1 MITSTTTV
9 ARLLQEHPQLVDFL
23 AGYHPHFEKLRFGLL
38 RKIMAPRVTVEQAA
52 RMAGISADD
61 LLTAIRCQ
69 IGEMESPS
77 ASAESPPD
85 AGAPTARPALLAARR
100 PVHVDVRDDIRRGA
114 EPFARIMAAIKAL
127 SDEEVLV
134 LRTPFEPF
142 PLYDV
147 LARRGLA
154 HWTQRQAADDWSIW
168 FYREPAA
175 EAAAPTA
182 SAPGT
187 VSGAFTMDVRGLEPP
202 LPMVRVL
209 ERLDTLA
216 DGAQLEV
223 IHDRRPMFLYPL
235 LDERGFGHE
244 TDAAEPGVVR
254 IRITKRPSTE

>member
-1 MITSTTTV
+1 
-9 ARLLQEHPQLVDFL
+9 
-23 AGYHPHFEKLRFGLL
+23 
-38 RKIMAPRVTVEQAA
+38 
-52 RMAGISADD
+52 
-61 LLTAIRCQ
+61 
-69 IGEMESPS
+69 
-77 ASAESPPD
+77 
-85 AGAPTARPALLAARR
+85 
-100 PVHVDVRDDIRRGA
+100 
-114 EPFARIMAAIKAL
+114 
-127 SDEEVLV
+127 V

-147 LARRGLA
+147 LGHRGLA

-168 FYREPAA
+168 FYREAAA

-187 VSGAFTMDVRGLEPP
+187 VRGAFTMDVRGLEPP

-216 DGAQLEV
+216 EGAQLEV

-244 TDAAEPGVVR
+244 TDAAEPGIVR

>member
-9 ARLLQEHPQLVDFL
+9 ARLLEEHPQLVDFL

-61 LLTAIRCQ
+61 LLTAIRRQ
-69 IGEMESPS
+69 IGEVESPS

-85 AGAPTARPALLAARR
+85 AGPPTARPALLAARR
-100 PVHVDVRDDIRRGA
+100 PVQVDVRDDIRRGA

-134 LRTPFEPF
+134 LRAPFEPF

-216 DGAQLEV
+216 EGAQLEV

-244 TDAAEPGVVR
+244 TDAAEPGIVR
-254 IRITKRPSTE
+254 IRITKRPPTE

>member
-9 ARLLQEHPQLVDFL
+9 ARLLEEHPQLVDFL

-61 LLTAIRCQ
+61 LLTAIRRQ
-69 IGEMESPS
+69 IGEVESPS

-100 PVHVDVRDDIRRGA
+100 PVQVDVRDDIRRGA

-134 LRTPFEPF
+134 LRAPFEPF

-175 EAAAPTA
+175 EAAASTA

-216 DGAQLEV
+216 EGAQLEV

-244 TDAAEPGVVR
+244 TDAAEPGIVR
-254 IRITKRPSTE
+254 IRITKRPPTE